1 MPQQPMARKD
11 FRKALQALGL
21 TQTEFAI
28 LAGRSLKGIQ
38 DNLSGRVSKSE
49 HIPPALAT
57 QTRMF
62 LFLAKHHKE
71 AWAAVKKEFLEG
83 GRKAWSF

>member
-1 MPQQPMARKD
+1 MQT
-11 FRKALQALGL
+11 LGL

-38 DNLSGRVSKSE
+38 DNLSGRLSKSE
-49 HIPPALAT
+49 YIPPALAT
-57 QTRMF
+57 QARMF

-71 AWAAVKKEFLEG
+71 AWGAIMEKFLLEEE
-83 GRKAWSF
+83 RASWPM